1 MVVKVDLKRDNTLV
15 LNSSF
20 ENVRYGKY
28 KKIYLIIRYRQFN
41 LRI

>member
-1 MVVKVDLKRDNTLV
+1 MVIKVDLKIVNTLV

-20 ENVRYGKY
+20 EKCKVST
-28 KKIYLIIRYRQFN
+28 KKMYLIIRFIQFN